1 MKAGR
6 GVKRTHRERPTM
18 KPRAAERPAFNDRH
32 FETPF
37 CCEKRSFAASRSSP
51 DDRNLV
57 FFIHNPP
64 GLYLSLETPTMLIV

>member
-1 MKAGR
+1 M
-6 GVKRTHRERPTM
+6 M

-51 DDRNLV
+51 YDRNLI
-57 FFIHNPP
+57 FFIHNPR
-64 GLYLSLETPTMLIV
+64 GLYLPLETQTILFVCRLPNFRD